1 MLLYSSAQ
9 ATEVVPLLVHRWGN
23 FRCFKLCGMLANM
36 HISSDVTTLVALFAI
51 VSPIT
56 SIPVFL
62 SLTSGS
68 TPKQRRVT
76 AMQTAAVSG
85 LTLIIAYF
93 VGDIILKVLSI
104 QIEAFRIAGALVIG
118 AIGWSM
124 VMGKQSSIFT
134 AGKSGAMVVPLAI
147 PLMAGPGAIATVI
160 AIGNTDRG
168 TVRAANLIIILILAA
183 LTGIL
188 LLAAAPIEKWL
199 GEQGLM
205 ILTRIFGLLLLSI
218 AVSTVMSSLTVYIH
232 SL

>member
-1 MLLYSSAQ
+1 MLTSVKVS
-9 ATEVVPLLVHRWGN
+9 N
-23 FRCFKLCGMLANM
+23 
-36 HISSDVTTLVALFAI
+36 DVTTLVALFAI

-62 SLTSGS
+62 SLTTGRS
-68 TPKQRRVT
+68 PKQRRVT

-85 LTLIIAYF
+85 VTLLIAYF
-93 VGDIILKVLSI
+93 VGDIILRLLSI
-104 QIEAFRIAGALVIG
+104 QIEAFRVAGALVIG

-124 VMGKQSSIFT
+124 VMGQKNTIFE
-134 AGKSGAMVVPLAI
+134 ANPRGAMVVPLAI

-160 AIGNTDRG
+160 AIGNSDRG
-168 TVRAANLIIILILAA
+168 TVRIADLVIILILAA

-188 LLAAAPIEKWL
+188 LLLAAPIERVL

-205 ILTRIFGLLLLSI
+205 VLTRIFGLLLLSI
-218 AVSTVMSSLTVYIH
+218 AVSTVLSSLTVYIH